1 MMEGISKPTNHATR
15 GYLTGF
21 VLAVVLT
28 VVPFALVATRALDV
42 VRTLILIGLL
52 ALTQAIVHLH
62 YFLHLDL
69 RPSSRERLV
78 ALAFA
83 AFIVFIM
90 AGGTF
95 WIMADLNY
103 RMRM

>member
-1 MMEGISKPTNHATR
+1 MEGTAEPKAHASRT
-15 GYLTGF
+15 YLIGF

-28 VVPFALVATRALDV
+28 AVPFALVAAKALDPI
-42 VRTLILIGLL
+42 RTMIVIGLL
-52 ALTQAIVHLH
+52 ALIQAIVHLH

-69 RPSSRERLV
+69 RPASRERLI
-78 ALAFA
+78 ALVFA
-83 AFIVFIM
+83 AVIVSIM

-103 RMRM
+103 RMGM